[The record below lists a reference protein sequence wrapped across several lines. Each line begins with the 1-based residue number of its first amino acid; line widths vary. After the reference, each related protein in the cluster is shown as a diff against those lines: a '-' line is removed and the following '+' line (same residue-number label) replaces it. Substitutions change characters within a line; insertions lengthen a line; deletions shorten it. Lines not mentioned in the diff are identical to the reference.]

1 MTVDTA
7 VVAVLYADAP
17 RLDTLSAASRWP
29 AILEVLTRHASR
41 SLEALTVQQAAGL
54 SLPRPVARASHAPL
68 PGPVE
73 HAGGDDNEDVA
84 RRYAR
89 LLISEVRMFNEPVID
104 AGRRSRDLLARLGGE
119 IERARRL
126 YEARVPSTVTRRGE
140 FFEQELVARWPMAIG
155 PCLGVSSE
163 SSTVDAAT
171 SGASLGAD
179 AGDRRDRQS
188 RCGCAGARR

>member
-1 MTVDTA
+1 M
-7 VVAVLYADAP
+7 
-17 RLDTLSAASRWP
+17 
-29 AILEVLTRHASR
+29 LEVLTRHASR

-73 HAGGDDNEDVA
+73 HAGGDETEDVA

-119 IERARRL
+119 IDRARRL
-126 YEARVPSTVTRRGE
+126 YEARVPPTVARRGE
-140 FFEQELVARWPMAIG
+140 FFDQELVRT
-155 PCLGVSSE
+155 L
-163 SSTVDAAT
+163 
-171 SGASLGAD
+171 AD
-179 AGDRRDRQS
+179 GDRTLLGSVQ
-188 RCGCAGARR
+188 